1 MTGAGSVVAL
11 TLLGPTAL
19 QVEDVVAG
27 ADLLQELELSS
38 DEVTSGIGSG
48 GGVEEGVDVGTGNID
63 STANGGGDSGV
74 LPDVESLGDGVRA
87 GVATALALDDGDELS
102 ELSSRAE
109 AVHNGL
115 VTDDEELD
123 NIPLGPGGNGVDL
136 ALDIG
141 GVIAATITLDKDTKD
156 QVNAVLLGSTTNVL
170 KSAAV
175 SGVDTDDLETGV
187 LELGDVGVNLIS
199 SLAVA
204 SGRLI
209 GSISDTIVVVVA
221 AEATAGSHRLG
232 LRSRGRLG
240 GLGLGSSRCRVGGG
254 RVGGC
259 AGLGGLLSGL
269 SGRRRRSS
277 SRAGG
282 AGGCSSGSRSRGTG
296 AGEGAVGDVV
306 GLGDGDDL
314 LGSSVGT
321 GLVAGRDRVHQESG
335 RGDHGGDGS
344 NGVGTSSRADVGGLH
359 NDAGNHGA
367 AG

>member
-1 MTGAGSVVAL
+1 M
-11 TLLGPTAL
+11 
-19 QVEDVVAG
+19 
-27 ADLLQELELSS
+27 
-38 DEVTSGIGSG
+38 
-48 GGVEEGVDVGTGNID
+48 DVGTGDVDN
-63 STANGGGDSGV
+63 TADGRGDSRV
-74 LPDVESLGDGVRA
+74 LPDVESLGDGVGA
-87 GVATALALDDGDELS
+87 AVAAALALDGGNELG

-115 VTDDEELD
+115 VTDDEKL
-123 NIPLGPGGNGVDL
+123 NKIPLGPGSNGVNL

-141 GVIAATITLDKDTKD
+141 GLVAAAIALDEDTED
-156 QVNAVLLGSTTNVL
+156 QLNAVLLGSTTNVL
-170 KSAAV
+170 KSVAV

-187 LELGDVGVNLIS
+187 LELGNVRVNLIS
-199 SLAVA
+199 RLAVA
-204 SGRLI
+204 GGRLI
-209 GSISDTIVVVVA
+209 GSVSDTIVVVVA
-221 AEATAGSHRLG
+221 AETTAGSHRLG

-240 GLGLGSSRCRVGGG
+240 GLGLGSSGSRVGRRRVRGG
-254 RVGGC
+254 AR
-259 AGLGGLLSGL
+259 LGGLLSRL
-269 SGRRRRSS
+269 SGSRRRRVAG
-277 SRAGG
+277 RAGG
-282 AGGCSSGSRSRGTG
+282 RSRSGSRSRGTR

-321 GLVAGRDRVHQESG
+321 GLVAGRDGVDQESG